1 MVLRLRERRKR
12 VRGVSNRKGIDRG
25 GAHRERADD
34 GATAPNPACPVAD
47 FGWGAVKWNRGE
59 G

>member
-1 MVLRLRERRKR
+1 